1 MSIYR
6 VLLSFLL
13 LNFCFTSFSQTIP
26 AKIGLKEIDSINRY
40 LTKSK
45 QSEFNDKEFISK
57 FCDSTVFSFSPD
69 FLNTMF
75 YLNFRS
81 CLLLYRD
88 FLTSGDKK
96 SIDFQR
102 FIKESYTSST
112 ASSDKRSETIYEYL
126 IYDQREDKSVYFFII
141 WFNDLGRLKMI
152 STSFENYK
160 KINNWLSVFC
170 RRAFLQLPLAW
181 IGNKIYIVFIA
192 YCFVFLTFAL
202 RFRKLY
208 FSAVYYLMANYNN
221 CVEITGWKPRGFQRG
236 FFVYRR

>member
-13 LNFCFTSFSQTIP
+13 LNFCSTSFSQTTP

-40 LTKSK
+40 LTNSK
-45 QSEFNDKEFISK
+45 PSEFNDKEFISK

-88 FLTSGDKK
+88 FLTSGGKK
-96 SIDFQR
+96 SVDFQR
-102 FIKESYTSST
+102 FIKESYTYST
-112 ASSDKRSETIYEYL
+112 DLSDKRSETIYEYL
-126 IYDQREDKSVYFFII
+126 IYDQGEDKNVYFFII

-160 KINNWLSVFC
+160 KYLNN
-170 RRAFLQLPLAW
+170 
-181 IGNKIYIVFIA
+181 
-192 YCFVFLTFAL
+192 
-202 RFRKLY
+202 
-208 FSAVYYLMANYNN
+208 
-221 CVEITGWKPRGFQRG
+221 
-236 FFVYRR
+236 